1 MYRHRVG
8 NTSSKGH
15 MSRRARPALEALED
29 RITPT
34 NITYGGGPI
43 IPHVQVTDIVMGS
56 QPMDTTAF
64 MQAMVRDYLPWLGP
78 DYGIGAGTLQSVIS
92 VPPLAGNPTDAQL
105 QNYLQQEINA
115 GAVPPPSLNQVYM
128 FFLAPGQVVSG
139 ASGEASYHAG
149 VVTVNNFQTE
159 YLIYGVIYGSSA
171 QQMQVSASHELAESV
186 TDPLGTGYQD
196 LSLNGDGEV
205 ADIYALTVPPVSL
218 DGYSVAVLS
227 GPQGQLIEGPQGPA
241 SPLPPPVSFLSAAIS
256 LYIDGIEAVLHG
268 NSPAIQQNIQANLPY
283 AVFAG
288 INIGEYLVL
297 AGEVAA
303 YNALYGNNP

>member
-1 MYRHRVG
+1 MYRNRVG
-8 NTSSKGH
+8 NTSLKAYI
-15 MSRRARPALEALED
+15 SRRARPTLEVLED

-34 NITYGGGPI
+34 NITYGGGPT

-78 DYGIGAGTLQSVIS
+78 DYGIGAGTLQSAIS
-92 VPPLAGNPTDAQL
+92 VPPLAGNPTNAQI

-128 FFLAPGQVVSG
+128 IFLAPGQVVSDE
-139 ASGEASYHAG
+139 SGSASYHGAA
-149 VVTVNNFQTE
+149 VTISNSQSE
-159 YLIYGVIYGSSA
+159 YLLYGVIYGSSA
-171 QQMQVSASHELAESV
+171 QEMQVSASHELAETV

-196 LSLNGDGEV
+196 LSLNGNGEV
-205 ADIYALTVPPVSL
+205 ADIYELNTPPVSL

-227 GPQGQLIEGPQGPA
+227 GPQGQKIEGPQGPPSSA
-241 SPLPPPVSFLSAAIS
+241 PSPVSLLSAAIS
-256 LYIDGIEAVLHG
+256 LYIDGIEEILHG

-288 INIGEYLVL
+288 VNIGEYLVL
-297 AGEVAA
+297 AGELAA
-303 YNALYGNNP
+303 YNALYGNN